1 MTLAEKLHAIQTLAR
16 KAPKRGKNQERAGR
30 EYDYLMIE
38 DAVHL
43 AKQHMRR
50 HKLILTPTLATS
62 LNSGYSMKR
71 HDERV
76 LDLIFEWTLEDIES
90 GEKRFYAIPGTG
102 WDLYDKSAGKAMTN
116 SRKNAIILIFNLEV
130 GNDVEDSQ
138 SARDKQKEVA
148 KQTLEKANG
157 ERYESLEHAE
167 ASTMDR
173 EQEAAAIKNSMVI
186 TWPEAHNGHRFL
198 LKGRRIAPT
207 AMHKEIEVCE
217 GKWSDREMGWFI
229 ASAHYD
235 HIHGAIQKFNLPLI
249 DYGKR

>member
-1 MTLAEKLHAIQTLAR
+1 MTLAEKLHAIQKLAR
-16 KAPKRGKNQERAGR
+16 KAAKRGKSQEGRR

-50 HKLILTPTLATS
+50 HKLILTPTLAS
-62 LNSGYSMKR
+62 LNGIYSLKR

-102 WDLYDKSAGKAMTN
+102 WDLYDKAVGKAMTN
-116 SRKNAIILIFNLEV
+116 SRKNAIVLIFNLEV
-130 GNDVEDSQ
+130 GNDVEDTQ

-157 ERYESLEHAE
+157 ERYESLEQAE
-167 ASTMDR
+167 ASIMDR
-173 EQEAAAIKNSMVI
+173 EQDAAAIKNSMVV

-217 GKWSDREMGWFI
+217 GKWNDREMGWFI
-229 ASAHYD
+229 ASEHYD
-235 HIHGAIQKFNLPLI
+235 HIRGAIQKFNLPLI
-249 DYGKR
+249 DFGKR